1 MEDLLAENFPGLFTI
16 ATNVNYMLAETGEST
31 KHGPLVHGPPPWTGS
46 MDRVHQ
52 NMDLVHGPP
61 NHGPG
66 PWTPYF
72 YKLRLHHKLR
82 FDDLW

>member
-1 MEDLLAENFPGLFTI
+1 MKNSADQGGCYPR
-16 ATNVNYMLAETGEST
+16 EST
-31 KHGPLVHGPPPWTGS
+31 KHGLLVHGPPLWTGS

-52 NMDLVHGPP
+52 NMDRVHGPP

-66 PWTPYF
+66 LWTPYF

-82 FDDLW
+82 FDDL